1 MINEPCST
9 AWLKRSERIPFDEKE
24 LVRDAGRKVKEEEP
38 NQTNQKPNCPQT
50 LPESVALKDT
60 QGELCLPSV
69 PFRLKVN
76 GQTSNM
82 KGRGGGNKLENKSGD
97 QVEIVNE
104 VRMKGWAVL
113 SQCRTDPPAQAQVC
127 LETRRALCW
136 ALTEPSVAMHGV
148 GGGGR

>member
-9 AWLKRSERIPFDEKE
+9 ARLKRSERIPFDEKE

-60 QGELCLPSV
+60 QRAVQVESQWSD
-69 PFRLKVN
+69 LKYE
-76 GQTSNM
+76 
-82 KGRGGGNKLENKSGD
+82 RPGGGVGNKLENKSGD
-97 QVEIVNE
+97 QVEIVNK

-113 SQCRTDPPAQAQVC
+113 SQCRTDRWPRHRSA
-127 LETRRALCW
+127 
-136 ALTEPSVAMHGV
+136 
-148 GGGGR
+148 